1 MQLSSQNL
9 ELILHM
15 LYALGLS
22 RAHPGTRR
30 AAESVA
36 VNGIYEIQLPCF
48 VVIVFNVSECRIDS
62 KDEELE
68 GIAVLP
74 SGTEDQNMRGVS
86 RSPNSQDSIMLT

>member
-1 MQLSSQNL
+1 
-9 ELILHM
+9 M

-62 KDEELE
+62 KDELE
-68 GIAVLP
+68 GIAALP

-86 RSPNSQDSIMLT
+86 RSPNPQDSIMLT